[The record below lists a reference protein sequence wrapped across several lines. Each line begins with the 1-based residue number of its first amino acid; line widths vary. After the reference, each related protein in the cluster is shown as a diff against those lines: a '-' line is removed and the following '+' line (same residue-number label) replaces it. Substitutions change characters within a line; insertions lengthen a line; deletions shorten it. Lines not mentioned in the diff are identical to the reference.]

1 VQSTNR
7 GVHNQSNANRSRQ
20 MIDDVA
26 LVNQVSKHARVH
38 DGIDD
43 TPESPLTLQ
52 VLDVH
57 DGSGR
62 KIVQNSHIVSLSKQ
76 RLSQMRTDKSSAAC
90 NKNVH

>member
-1 VQSTNR
+1 
-7 GVHNQSNANRSRQ
+7 

-26 LVNQVSKHARVH
+26 LVNQFSKHSQVH
-38 DGIDD
+38 DGIDY
-43 TPESPLTLQ
+43 TPESAFTLQ

-62 KIVQNSHIVSLSKQ
+62 KIVQNGHIVSLLKQ
-76 RLSQMRTDKSSAAC
+76 RLGQMGANKPSATR